1 MKKEYFVLCVFVLA
15 LGALATQ
22 SCESTDGQNTYYNRG
37 HYGDYRDGR
46 YAEDGAYYHDGRYA
60 EDSAYY
66 HERGYA
72 PEDYQS
78 DGSAINVH
86 LRQDYGQ

>member
-1 MKKEYFVLCVFVLA
+1 MKRQYFAFSVFVLA

-37 HYGDYRDGR
+37 HYGTYHDSRYAQESADYRDGR
-46 YAEDGAYYHDGRYA
+46 YAEDPG
-60 EDSAYY
+60 YY

-72 PEDYQS
+72 PDDYQS
-78 DGSAINVH
+78 DGPAINLH
-86 LRQDYGQ
+86 LRQDYSQ

>member
-1 MKKEYFVLCVFVLA
+1 MKRVYFVLGVFVLA

-22 SCESTDGQNTYYNRG
+22 SCESTDGQDTYYNRG
-37 HYGDYRDGR
+37 HYGNYRDGR
-46 YAEDGAYYHDGRYA
+46 YAEDD
-60 EDSAYY
+60 AYY

-78 DGSAINVH
+78 DGSGINVH